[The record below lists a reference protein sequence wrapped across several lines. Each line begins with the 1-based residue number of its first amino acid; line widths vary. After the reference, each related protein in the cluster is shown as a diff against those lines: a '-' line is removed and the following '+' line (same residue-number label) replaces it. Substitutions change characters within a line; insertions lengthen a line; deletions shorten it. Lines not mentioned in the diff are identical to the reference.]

1 MKLAAD
7 VMISLRQMYDQG
19 EKLNTDTVYRLL
31 EDVQDGTLDETFQAM
46 GSVVALNHKGVPIK
60 CKTMGQKNYVK
71 ALRENVVTICIGPAG
86 TGKTYLAVAQAAKEL
101 RDGQI
106 DRIIMSRPAIEA
118 GEERLGF
125 LPGDLA
131 QKVDPYLRPL
141 YDALHDILGAD
152 RADKLRERGIIEI
165 APLAYMRG
173 RTLNHAR
180 VIIDESQNAS
190 LSTLKMALTRLG
202 ENSRMVLTGD
212 VTQIDLPHAKD
223 SGLEK
228 CAEIL
233 GSIDGIAVTKLNNR
247 DVVRN
252 KISQGHRQGSLR
264 KRNRRNRR
272 KTERPEGD
280 SQTEE
285 RTFMTL
291 VFENEGDYEVG
302 FDPEAL
308 ARQVIGQVLDMEQCP
323 YEAEVELILTDG
335 ETIRRMNGNSAGSTG
350 RRMCCRFR

>member
-1 MKLAAD
+1 MEIKEITFDTLDQQQAVFGMQDSFVKIIEKALSVTVNLRDSRVEIRGLSERNVKLAAD
-7 VMISLRQMYDQG
+7 VMVSLRQMYDQG
-19 EKLNTDTVYRLL
+19 ERLNNDTVYRLL

-101 RDGQI
+101 REGQI

-173 RTLNHAR
+173 RTLNNAR

-212 VTQIDLPHAKD
+212 ITQIDLPHAKD
-223 SGLEK
+223 SGLER

-252 KISQGHRQGSLR
+252 KIV
-264 KRNRRNRR
+264 KDIV
-272 KTERPEGD
+272 KAFEK
-280 SQTEE
+280 EE
-285 RTFMTL
+285 QKKL
-291 VFENEGDYEVG
+291 EK
-302 FDPEAL
+302 
-308 ARQVIGQVLDMEQCP
+308 
-323 YEAEVELILTDG
+323 TDG
-335 ETIRRMNGNSAGSTG
+335 RKVIRRQRSV
-350 RRMCCRFR
+350 RP

>member
-1 MKLAAD
+1 MEIKEITFDTLDQQQAVFGMQDSFVKIIEKALSVTVNLRDSRVEIRGLSERNVKLAAD
-7 VMISLRQMYDQG
+7 VMASLRQMYDQG
-19 EKLNTDTVYRLL
+19 ERLNNDTVYRLL

-101 RDGQI
+101 REGQI

-173 RTLNHAR
+173 RTLNNAR

-212 VTQIDLPHAKD
+212 ITQIDLPHAKD
-223 SGLEK
+223 SGLER

-252 KISQGHRQGSLR
+252 KIV
-264 KRNRRNRR
+264 KDIV
-272 KTERPEGD
+272 KAFEK
-280 SQTEE
+280 EE
-285 RTFMTL
+285 QKKL
-291 VFENEGDYEVG
+291 EK
-302 FDPEAL
+302 
-308 ARQVIGQVLDMEQCP
+308 
-323 YEAEVELILTDG
+323 TDG
-335 ETIRRMNGNSAGSTG
+335 RKVIRRQRSV
-350 RRMCCRFR
+350 RP